1 MTDSEIEKQIL
12 ARNDLRALAQLPL
25 LDAQE
30 QARLRSARANRVFE
44 RSFAAERVR
53 FGTLVNRGEGWSRGL
68 GKWVRARQ
76 QVHKE
81 LRCGHHLQYVLEEL
95 GFMPVSDQADAKRR
109 RTYVRAAEAL
119 ALTIADLT
127 SVLAEYGW
135 HRDRDQPTRFVNR
148 HTGDFLD
155 VETGRSAMIVTHD
168 GSARS

>member
-1 MTDSEIEKQIL
+1 MTDSEMERQIL
-12 ARNDLRALAQLPL
+12 ARNDLRKSAQLPP

-44 RSFAAERVR
+44 RFFAAERVR
-53 FGTLVNRGEGWSRGL
+53 FDTLVNRGEGWSRGL

-76 QVHKE
+76 QVRKE
-81 LRCGHHLQYVLEEL
+81 LQCGHHLQYVLEEL
-95 GFMPVSDQADAKRR
+95 GFMPVSDQADTKRR

-148 HTGDFLD
+148 HTGDILD

>member
-1 MTDSEIEKQIL
+1 MSDSEIEKLIL
-12 ARNDLRALAQLPL
+12 ARNELRTLAQLPL

-30 QARLRSARANRVFE
+30 RARLRSARANRVFE
-44 RSFAAERVR
+44 RCFASERIR
-53 FGTLVNRGEGWSRGL
+53 FDTRVKQGEGWSRGL

-76 QVHKE
+76 QVRKE
-81 LRCGHHLQYVLEEL
+81 LQCGHHLQYVLDEL

-109 RTYVRAAEAL
+109 RTYLRAAEVL

-148 HTGDFLD
+148 HTGEILD